1 MNIRETIGNFL
12 HLPTKKDIEML
23 KEELATQKLV
33 MENSDSVTKPLSFP
47 SSQAIEQ
54 KVVDDVPGLVV
65 KRVPVKELQ
74 HLYLNNQFI
83 FRGVNVRADEL
94 ITRGYKIIGEDTKG
108 VELCKELIKNSG
120 GENLFWQMSINTDV
134 AGDGYLEKVPNTKGN
149 KLMIL
154 KHINPL
160 SFGFLTDKTTQLI
173 ILNDKNMPK
182 AYEQIIYDKEG
193 KENYNEISK
202 DRIAHLRYNTYADE
216 FNGISS
222 IQPVYNTT
230 VRLMNMEQAAAEAA
244 VKTANPIIVGMTE
257 TKSPQ
262 ELLKWSQM
270 MGRISAKEQV
280 FLPQGVKLTMISP
293 GYQNFSAYSDYFLDA
308 VVAALGVPKSI
319 LTGSS
324 GASGGNRST
333 VTVQARHFYSVIR
346 ANQRYI
352 EQLFNENIFVDYAN
366 RANFKPPKLSF
377 NDIAEDADVNGQ
389 RATEL
394 YGAGLIT
401 VEEARTMIGLDTS
414 NEIKKEL
421 TTIPVVNTKKVDAE
435 TKSEREAFF
444 PAKPG
449 SPTGS
454 QKGIKKE
461 QKNNPDVKSV
471 RK

>member
-1 MNIRETIGNFL
+1 MGFRELVGKALN
-12 HLPTKKDIEML
+12 LPTEKEIEQL
-23 KEELATQKLV
+23 QNEVATQKLILD
-33 MENSDSVTKPLSFP
+33 NSDSESVPKSFP
-47 SSQAIEQ
+47 SEQAMEQ
-54 KVVDDVPGLVV
+54 KVTDDVPGMVT
-65 KRVPVKELQ
+65 KRVAVKSLQ
-74 HLYLNNQFI
+74 HLYINNQFI

-94 ITRGYKIIGEDTKG
+94 ITRGYKIVGEDEVG
-108 VELCKELIKNSG
+108 VEACEMLVKNSG

-154 KHINPL
+154 RHINPL
-160 SFGFLTDKTTQLI
+160 NFGFTTDKTTQKI
-173 ILNDKNMPK
+173 IINDKKTPK
-182 AYEQIIYDKEG
+182 SYEQKVYDAEG
-193 KENYNEISK
+193 KELYNEIPIS
-202 DRIAHLRYNTYADE
+202 RVAHLKYNTYADE

-270 MGRISAKEQV
+270 MGRISAKEQI
-280 FLPQGVKLTMISP
+280 FLPQGVKLSMISP

-319 LTGSS
+319 LTGSAGS
-324 GASGGNRST
+324 SSGNRST

-352 EQLFNENIFVDYAN
+352 EQLFNENIFIDYAT
-366 RANFKPPKLSF
+366 RAGFKAPKLVF

-389 RATEL
+389 RAKEL
-394 YGAGLIT
+394 YESGIIT
-401 VEEARTMIGLDTS
+401 LEEARGMIGLDTPDS
-414 NEIKKEL
+414 VIKKLEAKAV
-421 TTIPVVNTKKVDAE
+421 TETPTKPKVDVDE
-435 TKSEREAFF
+435 KKAFH

-449 SPTGS
+449 SPEGS
-454 QKGIKKE
+454 QKGVKKA
-461 QKNNPDVKSV
+461 QKINPDVPSV
-471 RK
+471 K